1 MIGLVMA
8 GGKGTRMN
16 LDDEKL
22 LLQFKK
28 PVILHVIDSLKN
40 SNSFSKILA
49 VTSCNSPKTK
59 KLLEE
64 NDIETFD
71 TSGIGYVEDLNST
84 LKTIN
89 DHVLVTS
96 GDLPLLDEE
105 IIKKIINQFDPKK
118 TWTSI
123 LVTNKFLTTLGLE
136 SDFSVDFDGQTCHYT
151 GISLVNSEKIS
162 SLENLDENYII
173 IDDKRIAFNLNS
185 KQDYD
190 LLSTA

>member
-22 LLQFKK
+22 LLKFKK

-49 VTSCNSPKTK
+49 ITSCNSPKTK

-84 LKTIN
+84 LKTIH
-89 DHVLVTS
+89 DSVLITS

-105 IIKKIINQFDPKK
+105 IIKKIINQFDSKK

-123 LVTNKFLTTLGLE
+123 LVTNKFLTTLGLK
-136 SDFSVDFDGQTCHYT
+136 SDFSVDFDDQTCHYT

>member
-16 LDDEKL
+16 LDNEKL
-22 LLQFKK
+22 LLEYKK

-96 GDLPLLDEE
+96 GDLPLLDDE
-105 IIKKIINQFDPKK
+105 IIKKIINQFNPKK

-123 LVTNKFLTTLGLE
+123 LVTNKFLTSLGLE
-136 SDFSVDFDGQTCHYT
+136 SEFSVDFDGQTCHYT

-190 LLSTA
+190 LLGTA